1 MTERRAIQLT
11 VSSGNAHHRR
21 PSRFAA
27 IVGGG
32 NGTLVVTVVVSSI
45 VSLVSVTT
53 IDVVTRAALVAL
65 LAAVA
70 LWSIWRIKPA
80 TNHERSLV
88 RVVVRPTP
96 LYRSPENKE
105 RAKAAG
111 QLGFGAIV
119 VGMLFAL
126 VVSVLVAY
134 LFSAVTGLLN

>member
-1 MTERRAIQLT
+1 MTVRSASQPM

-21 PSRFAA
+21 PSRFTA

-70 LWSIWRIKPA
+70 LWSIWRNKPA

-88 RVVVRPTP
+88 RVTVRPTP
-96 LYRSPENKE
+96 LYRSPNNRD
-105 RAKAAG
+105 RARAAG
-111 QLGFGAIV
+111 QLSFGAIV

-126 VVSVLVAY
+126 VVSVLLAY
-134 LFSAVTGLLN
+134 LFGAVTGLLN